1 MIASWLVGAGADHG
15 EAGMSFVGAIAS
27 GEDAAGGGKGE
38 WRGRAAAE
46 ALVDGA
52 PPAEEDGVII
62 PLGCGAAEWH
72 PKPTSRV

>member
-1 MIASWLVGAGADHG
+1 MTSALLLLLVVRVQAFNLPAFK
-15 EAGMSFVGAIAS
+15 APL
-27 GEDAAGGGKGE
+27 
-38 WRGRAAAE
+38 RRQPLRAAAE